1 MSNVIK
7 FSEIAKRSAKS
18 NKEVKKELSNPM
30 KSLYKQLIFQAIN
43 EMGEQIMCT
52 VSESLEE
59 NDFSFDEKD
68 KMEIYIYLIEE
79 LNDVVEAMEY
89 VREELGY

>member
-18 NKEVKKELSNPM
+18 NKEVKEALSNPM
-30 KSLYKQLIFQAIN
+30 KILYKQIIFQAIN
-43 EMGEQIMCT
+43 EMGEQILGM
-52 VSESLEE
+52 VSESIED
-59 NDFSFDEKD
+59 NDFYFDEND

-79 LNDVVEAMEY
+79 LKDVIEAMEY